1 MDLSIIIINWNSAD
15 YVRKCLSTLYGND
28 RGADYETIVVD
39 NASFDSCREM
49 IQDIFRNVIF
59 LQSNEN
65 LGFAKANNFGAERAQ
80 GEYLLFLNPDTEIVN
95 KAVAAMLSVIKCQP
109 QAGVIGC
116 KLLNTDMTLQTSCV
130 QFFPTVMNQVLDS
143 NILHRLFPG
152 LSVWSVETLLLDDT
166 GPVEVQVISGACMM
180 VRKSVFEEVGGF
192 SPEYFM
198 YTEDIDLCYKV
209 RHAGY
214 KNYYTGAASV
224 IHHGGKSSHSREE
237 SSYAHVQMRESISKF
252 LKKTR
257 GGLYAFL
264 YRSSMLLS
272 GMTRLCMITLAYIP
286 FTVTGQGSICSASF
300 KKWTGVVRWSLG
312 IERWAR

>member
-1 MDLSIIIINWNSAD
+1 
-15 YVRKCLSTLYGND
+15 
-28 RGADYETIVVD
+28 
-39 NASFDSCREM
+39 M
-49 IQDIFRNVIF
+49 IQDNFPDVLF

-65 LGFAKANNFGAERAQ
+65 MGFAKANNFGAETAQ
-80 GEYLLFLNPDTEIVN
+80 GEYLLFLNPDTEIVDN
-95 KAVAAMLSVIKCQP
+95 AVAAMLSVIKSEP
-109 QAGVIGC
+109 QAGIIGC
-116 KLLNTDMTLQTSCV
+116 KLLNTDMTLQSSCV
-130 QFFPTVMNQVLDS
+130 QPFPTVLNQVLDS
-143 NILHRLFPG
+143 NILHRLFPR
-152 LSVWSVETLLLDDT
+152 LSMWGVDTLLLNDT
-166 GPVEVQVISGACMM
+166 GPVEVQVIAGACMM
-180 VRKSVFEEVGGF
+180 VKKAVFEEVGGF

-237 SSYAHVQMRESISKF
+237 SSYANVQMRESISKF

-257 GGLYAFL
+257 GRLYAFL

-272 GMTRLCMITLAYIP
+272 GMTRLCMISLAFIP
-286 FTVTGQGSICSASF
+286 YTVMGQGSSCSASF
-300 KKWTGVVRWSLG
+300 KKWTGIVRWSLG